1 MSKIC
6 KQLPLNLSNSEA
18 SGREDFLSSQCN
30 EAVLAWLDSWPRW
43 PGGGL
48 VIYGPSGCGKTHLAR
63 IFNSMSGA
71 RYLKSHE
78 LSENTKVYEG
88 TAHVIVEDM
97 DPDVDEAAFLFLF
110 NSTLERGG
118 SIMITASQAP
128 GNWGLKL
135 PDLQSR
141 IKTLVAVEF
150 GLPDDEL
157 IAAVLVKLLTDR
169 QLRVGTEVIHYLV
182 PRVERSFQSLSSVV
196 EELDKGS
203 LAARRGITIPLVR
216 EILRNFN
223 NYKGG

>member
-1 MSKIC
+1 
-6 KQLPLNLSNSEA
+6 
-18 SGREDFLSSQCN
+18 
-30 EAVLAWLDSWPRW
+30 
-43 PGGGL
+43 
-48 VIYGPSGCGKTHLAR
+48 
-63 IFNSMSGA
+63 
-71 RYLKSHE
+71 
-78 LSENTKVYEG
+78 
-88 TAHVIVEDM
+88 
-97 DPDVDEAAFLFLF
+97 
-110 NSTLERGG
+110 
-118 SIMITASQAP
+118 MITASQAP

-182 PRVERSFQSLSSVV
+182 PRVERSFQSLCSVV

-216 EILRNFN
+216 QILRNFN